1 MALSHAILATVLG
14 GPMTGY
20 DLAKQFSSRSGYI
33 WRATHQQI
41 YQELARL
48 EAAGLLEAA
57 GEDRTARA
65 DRVPRAITP
74 AGREHLLD
82 WVVRSNVPASIKD
95 EILVKCM
102 TLGVASRAQIAEQI
116 AARRVSHADRL
127 RSYQAAVESRYPDP
141 RSLSDEA
148 LGHYLAIA
156 GGVRYEQAWIAWAD
170 EALQLLSARPP
181 AATAAPCPIAPAML
195 ADRPRSP

>member
-1 MALSHAILATVLG
+1 MVGKHPAGRSGAHLVALPHAILATILS
-14 GPMTGY
+14 GPKTGY
-20 DLAKQFSSRSGYI
+20 DLARQFSSRSGYI

-41 YQELARL
+41 YQELAKL
-48 EAAGLLEAA
+48 EAAGLLVPT
-57 GEDRTARA
+57 GEDSGARA

-74 AGREHLLD
+74 AGRDHLLD
-82 WVVRSNVPASIKD
+82 WALRSNVPASIKD

-102 TLGVASRAQIAEQI
+102 TLGVASRAQIAQQI
-116 AARRVSHADRL
+116 TSRRVSHAERL
-127 RSYQAAVESRYPDP
+127 ASYQAAVASRYADP

-170 EALQLLSARPP
+170 EALELL
-181 AATAAPCPIAPAML
+181 AP
-195 ADRPRSP
+195 R

>member
-41 YQELARL
+41 YQELAKL
-48 EAAGLLEAA
+48 EAAGLLQPA
-57 GEDRTARA
+57 GEDGGARA
-65 DRVPRAITP
+65 DRVPRAIT
-74 AGREHLLD
+74 AGGRANLLD
-82 WVVRSNVPASIKD
+82 WVLRSNVPASIKD

-102 TLGVASRAQIAEQI
+102 TLGLASREQI
-116 AARRVSHADRL
+116 AVQIADRRVSHAERL
-127 RSYQAAVESRYPDP
+127 ASYQAAVASRYPDP
-141 RSLSDEA
+141 ASLGEAA
-148 LGHYLAIA
+148 LGHYLALA

-170 EALQLLSARPP
+170 EALALLGR
-181 AATAAPCPIAPAML
+181 
-195 ADRPRSP
+195 